1 MYKLTLKDEGYGK
14 REGLGTLVVLADNDE
29 CHGLEIYEFLV
40 YK

>member
-14 REGLGTLVVLADNDE
+14 REGLDTLVVLADNDE
-29 CHGLEIYEFLV
+29 CHRLEVILV